1 MTEEVNKYKINQPET
16 PFPMRGDLAKREPA
30 WLKSWTDKKLYQRIR
45 ASRKGKT
52 KFILHDGPPYA
63 NGDIHIGHA
72 VNKIL
77 KDIIVKSKTFAGY
90 DAPYVPGWDCHGL
103 PIELVVEKAHGK
115 NIDPAK
121 FRELCRAYAAEQ
133 VEKQKKDFIRLGV
146 LGDWDNP
153 YLTMDFK
160 TEADIMRALGTIQ
173 ENGYLYQGSKP
184 VHWCVDCG
192 SALAEAEVEYED
204 VNSPAIDVG
213 FKVVD
218 NTAIKRNFRPFQ
230 IISDEDQKRL
240 VSDKEFDEA
249 LRNYQAYAVIWTTT
263 PWTLPANQAVC
274 VNTQVDYALVE
285 ANQKLYI
292 LASNL
297 VDSAMKRYGIENYKC
312 IATSWGGGDLE
323 LDPDFVQSEEN
334 TFGLNPFPL
343 HHPFE
348 TRQVPLISG
357 DHVTTEAGTGLVH
370 TAAAH
375 GNDDWLVMKANYPNE
390 KPRILMGGDG
400 KFFNSDLVEFEAIR
414 GLFYKKAND
423 VILDKLQENGVLFSP
438 RDATI
443 RHSFPHCWRHKTPL
457 MQLATHQWFIGMDQH
472 WCTRIVKRVHDLTS
486 GKLDSNETIMERAI
500 PSFSIRQ
507 YSNSREN
514 GKLVSFSEERYRDND
529 LNMRVRSLKAV
540 ENTQFFPAWGR
551 ARLEAMIKNRPDW
564 CVSRQRNWGVP
575 MPFFVHK
582 ETGEPHPQTAD
593 LLEAACLLVEKTG
606 VEAWFSLDEAA
617 FLQANTSADSRA
629 INGEYKKVTYTLDV
643 WFDSGATHAAVLKKR
658 PELNY
663 PADMYLEGSDQHR
676 GWFQSSLLTG
686 CAIDG
691 RAPYKALLTHG
702 FVVDG
707 AGHKMSKS
715 KGNVVAPQ
723 KVMEQY
729 GADILRLW
737 VAATDYSGELNI
749 SDEILKRVADS
760 YRKIRNTAKFL
771 LANIADFD
779 AKKDLLKVDEWLE
792 IDRYALYL
800 TQKLQT
806 EVLADYDRYEFHLAV
821 QKLVSFCSDDL
832 GAFYLDILKDR
843 LYTSGEN
850 SFERRAAQSALHHI
864 THTFMRLIAPILS
877 FTADEIWAALNLGE
891 DKSVFEEL
899 WYDLPA
905 HGLQANRIAAWA
917 AIIAARA
924 DAAKEIEVLRSAGQV
939 GSSLQAELEFH
950 ATEASFVAMNSLGD
964 DLRFVTITSSAKVV
978 KVAKESEQKIVVT
991 ASKYKKCERCWHY
1004 VSDVGSDAEHS
1015 TICKRCVTN
1024 LFGKPARRKYA

>member
-1 MTEEVNKYKINQPET
+1 MTEENTNKYKINQPET

-30 WLKSWTDKKLYQRIR
+30 WLKQWQDKKLYERIR
-45 ASRKGKT
+45 KARKGAK

-77 KDIIVKSKTFAGY
+77 KDIIVKSKNMSGF
-90 DAPYVPGWDCHGL
+90 DAVYVPGWDCHGL
-103 PIELVVEKAHGK
+103 PIELVVEKTHGK
-115 NIDPAK
+115 NIAPAK

-160 TEADIMRALGTIQ
+160 TEADIMRALGKIY

-218 NTAIKRNFRPFQ
+218 NTALAKVFGLEKVEG
-230 IISDEDQKRL
+230 DT
-240 VSDKEFDEA
+240 
-249 LRNYQAYAVIWTTT
+249 YAVIWTTT

-274 VNTQVDYALVE
+274 VNRELTYSLVKTSDKYLILAKELVE
-285 ANQKLYI
+285 NAMYRYGVSDYQEVASCLGIQLADTAVI
-292 LASNL
+292 LSSEG
-297 VDSAMKRYGIENYKC
+297 DSAISY
-312 IATSWGGGDLE
+312 
-323 LDPDFVQSEEN
+323 SEE
-334 TFGLNPFPL
+334 TALWL
-343 HHPFE
+343 KHPFDNRNVRFIE
-348 TRQVPLISG
+348 RN
-357 DHVTTEAGTGLVH
+357 HVTTEAGTGLVH

-375 GNDDWLVMKANYPNE
+375 GNDDWLAMREYNSSE

-400 KFFNSDLVEFEAIR
+400 KFFNSDLVELEAIR
-414 GLFYKKAND
+414 GLSRQDANK
-423 VILDKLQENGVLFSP
+423 VILAKMTENGTLLASA
-438 RDATI
+438 RLN
-443 RHSFPHCWRHKTPL
+443 HSFPHCWRHKTPL
-457 MQLATHQWFIGMDQH
+457 MQLATHQWFIGMDKQPS
-472 WCTRIVKRVHDLTS
+472 TALPLYVKLTGTTFNEPVDS
-486 GKLDSNETIMERAI
+486 PSHKLRNRA
-500 PSFSIRQ
+500 
-507 YSNSREN
+507 EVA
-514 GKLVSFSEERYRDND
+514 VSQTE
-529 LNMRVRSLKAV
+529 
-540 ENTQFFPAWGR
+540 FFPAWGR

-593 LLEAACLLVEKTG
+593 LLEAAALLVEQKG
-606 VEAWFSLDEAA
+606 VEAWFSLDEAS
-617 FLQANTSADSRA
+617 FLEANTSAASKA
-629 INGEYKKVTYTLDV
+629 INIEYKKVTYTLDV

-658 PELNY
+658 SELQY

-707 AGHKMSKS
+707 SGHKMSKS
-715 KGNVVAPQ
+715 KGNVIAPQ
-723 KVMEQY
+723 KVMDTY

-737 VAATDYSGELNI
+737 VASTDYSGELTI

-760 YRKIRNTAKFL
+760 YRKIRNTCKFL

-779 AKKDLLKVDEWLE
+779 ASKDLLPVEEWLE

-832 GAFYLDILKDR
+832 GSFYLDILKDR
-843 LYTSGEN
+843 LYTAGEN
-850 SFERRAAQSALHHI
+850 SPARRAAQSALHHI

-877 FTADEIWAALNLGE
+877 FTADEIWQTLNLGE
-891 DKSVFEEL
+891 ASVFEEI
-899 WYDLPA
+899 WYDIP
-905 HGLQANRIAAWA
+905 
-917 AIIAARA
+917 
-924 DAAKEIEVLRSAGQV
+924 EVNEQVELLTRWQNLRLIRTDVMKKLEELRTQGKI
-939 GSSLQAELEFH
+939 GSSLQAELVISVGES
-950 ATEASFVAMNSLGD
+950 TYKQLQDISE
-964 DLRFVTITSSAKVV
+964 DLKFIFLTSSATLDILKQS
-978 KVAKESEQKIVVT
+978 KEDDHEDVGINVSPST
-991 ASKYKKCERCWHY
+991 HSKCERCWHY
-1004 VSDVGSDAEHS
+1004 RADVGSQAEHPS
-1015 TICKRCVTN
+1015 ICGRCVSN
-1024 LFGKPARRKYA
+1024 LFGAGEARKYA